1 MALRCC
7 QYLRIYSGKP
17 QMVIF
22 CKEGEC
28 LKIIKGNPPFE
39 LAADPVIQNCKD
51 CPIGTSLSVN
61 TKISK
66 EINKRTGRLA

>member
-1 MALRCC
+1 
-7 QYLRIYSGKP
+7 
-17 QMVIF
+17 MVIF

-28 LKIIKGNPPFE
+28 FKTTKDNPPFE
-39 LAADPVIQNCKD
+39 LVADPVIQNCKD

-66 EINKRTGRLA
+66 EINKRTECLA